1 MDAERKEADSEYKI
15 SLSRQE
21 RLPVGTDLT
30 KNFGYAAASLIYH
43 QLGIH
48 TFLKNHQ
55 RHTKE
60 SFDANVIMQL
70 LVYARLLFPG
80 SKKAAFENRD
90 KFFEKT
96 NYSLDDLYR
105 CLSFL
110 NKHRENLQIW
120 MNQKI
125 KEVYG
130 RDSSLIYYDVTNYY
144 FETDE
149 QGDFLHKGVSK
160 EHRPNP
166 IVRWGYLWTT
176 TVSLLHMNFL
186 LEIQMI
192 A

>member
-1 MDAERKEADSEYKI
+1 MTVVYVRKFMW
-15 SLSRQE
+15 
-21 RLPVGTDLT
+21 V
-30 KNFGYAAASLIYH
+30 
-43 QLGIH
+43 
-48 TFLKNHQ
+48 Q

-80 SKKAAFENRD
+80 SKKAAFENRE

-110 NKHRENLQIW
+110 NTQRESLQIW

-130 RDSSLIYYDVTNYY
+130 RDSSLIYYDVPNYY